1 MQFNSMEDIDYRRAI
16 GRIERFTIVLAII
29 GLFAVAVFYNAK
41 HAVGFG
47 AGSILA
53 YLSFLLIKR
62 MANALTPDVEQ
73 PSRRATAVGL
83 AFRYLIIAATV
94 FAIIKVTGISAWP
107 VFAGLMTTVVAVLA
121 EIVYELV
128 TA

>member
-1 MQFNSMEDIDYRRAI
+1 MDDIDYRRAI
-16 GRIERFTIVLAII
+16 GRIEQFTIVLTVA
-29 GLFAVAVFYNAK
+29 GLILAALLFDWK
-41 HAVGFG
+41 HALGFA

-62 MANALTPDVEQ
+62 LANALTPGSEQ
-73 PSRRATAVGL
+73 PSHRATAMGL

-94 FAIIKVTGISAWP
+94 FAIIKLTGISAWP